1 MRKRLLLWVIV
12 LLCFSAVSTAG
23 SVQLQDVTL
32 SITEFGYPY
41 IPNAAQVDV
50 HIPIFVEG
58 SSGKRVEFAVDAWYR
73 ATSPYLCPVPF
84 FEIGVVPS
92 ITLFNVWNT
101 KLAVGVGT
109 AYSQGSEGISMP
121 AIFPVTLQFTPFK
134 AFSLALMLQ
143 SMIYDG
149 GMLAE
154 ITATAGFGPF
164 FDHLLV
170 KVGGA
175 ANIVYEWEQ
184 NLEHYS
190 YGLLFGIGYRL

>member
-1 MRKRLLLWVIV
+1 MKNRLLWLSLILSAPLVV
-12 LLCFSAVSTAG
+12 LGAQ
-23 SVQLQDVTL
+23 SVHVQDLTL
-32 SITEFGYPY
+32 TITEFGYPY

-50 HIPIFVEG
+50 NLPITVEG
-58 SSGKRVEFAVDAWYR
+58 SSGKNVEFAVDAWYR